1 MSISCGKVSGKRG
14 CISMAYDIAPD
25 LRRTFKLLPL
35 EILVE
40 MKKNLCEQ
48 PVHDK
53 IIDKVVFDISVEI
66 LRKKWGG

>member
-1 MSISCGKVSGKRG
+1 
-14 CISMAYDIAPD
+14 MAYDIAPD